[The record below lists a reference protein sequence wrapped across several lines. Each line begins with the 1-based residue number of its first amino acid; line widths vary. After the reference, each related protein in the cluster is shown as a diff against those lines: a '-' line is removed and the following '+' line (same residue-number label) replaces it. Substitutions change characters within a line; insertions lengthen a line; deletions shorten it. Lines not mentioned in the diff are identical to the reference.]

1 MAISS
6 QGATFT
12 FPGLTAHYTSISV
25 EDPQAEVID
34 MTAATD
40 PAGVKRMYYTGDITQ
55 PGRVRVDYIRTSATA
70 APLMLAG
77 RTGQLSIQHANISV
91 TKNAILESATS
102 EIAVG
107 QYLRGTLNFVIDHSP

>member
-6 QGATFT
+6 HGVTFT

-25 EDPQAEVID
+25 EDPKAEIVD
-34 MTAATD
+34 VTAVDD
-40 PAGVKRMYYTGDITQ
+40 PPGTRRMYYTGDISS
-55 PGRVRVDYIRTSATA
+55 PGRVRVDYIRLPNTP
-70 APLMLAG
+70 APLLFAG
-77 RTGQLSIQHANISV
+77 RTGQLSIQHANINV

-107 QYLRGTLNFVIDHSP
+107 QMLRGTLDFVIDHS